1 MKNKRLKI
9 VGSNSARFDNAH
21 HTGYHRALY
30 DIVTAAD
37 KQKLHVTDEMLKEWK
52 QCINLEEDISRE
64 TAASIYTQQLVEK
77 DKERD
82 TVLSFIF
89 GTIDVNRHSAIKAMQ
104 DASKVLSLT
113 LKPYRQIQK
122 EGFTEE
128 TALVVGM
135 LHDLDKHSAEVMQLG
150 LNASI
155 GQLSTMNTEYE
166 KMLVQRRTSE
176 TASALPPSKVARPK
190 TDEAWDA
197 VADQIYAS
205 YLFAATDA
213 DRDFIA
219 HLIADINKPSS
230 DFKEIHNMTT
240 AQRAAA
246 KKKKGGKDGK
256 KPSDPKKPDSGKKP
270 DGGGGKK
277 PDGGGGTPKP
287 DREEDPGEDQ
297 M

>member
-1 MKNKRLKI
+1 M
-9 VGSNSARFDNAH
+9 
-21 HTGYHRALY
+21 
-30 DIVTAAD
+30 
-37 KQKLHVTDEMLKEWK
+37 
-52 QCINLEEDISRE
+52 
-64 TAASIYTQQLVEK
+64 
-77 DKERD
+77 
-82 TVLSFIF
+82 LSFIF

-155 GQLSTMNTEYE
+155 GQLSTLNTEYE
-166 KMLVQRRTSE
+166 KMLAQRRTSE

-219 HLIADINKPSS
+219 HLITDINKTSS